1 MTKEEYEEMRNT
13 IDSVGKYFNSI
24 EELTKVRDL
33 VEEVDASNNMAMLE
47 SPIKLNI
54 SLEGICR
61 VANEDITKY
70 LDAETILYIRNAILR
85 RLNGRIAFF
94 ENQIE
99 NINYT
104 NVKQE
109 KIAYGKDNLY
119 TRRSGYDKR
128 HSYRNQKGHR
138 LPSHRK

>member
-13 IDSVGKYFNSI
+13 IDSVGQYFNSI

-33 VEEVDASNNMAMLE
+33 VAEVDASNEMAILV
-47 SPIKLNI
+47 SPVKLDI
-54 SLEGICR
+54 SIQG

-70 LDAETILYIRNAILR
+70 LDAEAIRYIRSAILR
-85 RLNGRIAFF
+85 RLNRRIAFF

-104 NVKQE
+104 
-109 KIAYGKDNLY
+109 
-119 TRRSGYDKR
+119 KR
-128 HSYRNQKGHR
+128 NTK
-138 LPSHRK
+138 KK

>member
-61 VANEDITKY
+61 VAKEDITKY

-104 NVKQE
+104 
-109 KIAYGKDNLY
+109 
-119 TRRSGYDKR
+119 KR
-128 HSYRNQKGHR
+128 KT
-138 LPSHRK
+138 KKK

>member
-13 IDSVGKYFNSI
+13 IDSVGEYFNSI

-33 VEEVDASNNMAMLE
+33 VEEVDASNDMAILE
-47 SPIKLNI
+47 SPVKLDI
-54 SLEGICR
+54 SLQGICR

-70 LDAETILYIRNAILR
+70 LDAEVIRYIRSAILR
-85 RLNGRIAFF
+85 RLNRRIAFF

-104 NVKQE
+104 
-109 KIAYGKDNLY
+109 
-119 TRRSGYDKR
+119 KR
-128 HSYRNQKGHR
+128 KNNK
-138 LPSHRK
+138 K

>member
-13 IDSVGKYFNSI
+13 IDSVGEYYNSI
-24 EELTKVRDL
+24 EELTKVREL
-33 VEEVDASNNMAMLE
+33 VEEVDASNNMAILE

-54 SLEGICR
+54 SHEGICR

-85 RLNGRIAFF
+85 RLNSRIAFF
-94 ENQIE
+94 EHQIE

-104 NVKQE
+104 
-109 KIAYGKDNLY
+109 
-119 TRRSGYDKR
+119 KR
-128 HSYRNQKGHR
+128 KT
-138 LPSHRK
+138 KKK

>member
-13 IDSVGKYFNSI
+13 IDSVRGYFYSI

-33 VEEVDASNNMAMLE
+33 VEEVDASNDMTILE
-47 SPIKLNI
+47 SPVKLNI
-54 SLEGICR
+54 SIQG

-85 RLNGRIAFF
+85 RLNRRIAFF

-104 NVKQE
+104 
-109 KIAYGKDNLY
+109 
-119 TRRSGYDKR
+119 KR
-128 HSYRNQKGHR
+128 KT
-138 LPSHRK
+138 KKK